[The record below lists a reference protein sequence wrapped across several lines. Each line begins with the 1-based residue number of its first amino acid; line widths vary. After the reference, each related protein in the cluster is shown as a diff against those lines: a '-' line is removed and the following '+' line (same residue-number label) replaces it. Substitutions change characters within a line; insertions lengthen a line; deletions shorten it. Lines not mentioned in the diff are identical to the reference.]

1 MQQADARRLVT
12 MTLFLAAAQGWNL
25 RGRDEP
31 RCDGWPVL
39 DFRKP
44 TMTTLIVGTPS
55 GAIGHEGDD
64 P

>member
-1 MQQADARRLVT
+1 MQQMPPIGHDDPVPRRCASVED
-12 MTLFLAAAQGWNL
+12 L